1 MALYRKKPVVIEAFQ
16 FGVEDAPNWFTN
28 AILKDVVLK
37 HELDGKA
44 SAEIKTLEGWH
55 HATVGDYIIRGVK
68 GELYPCKPD
77 IFHMTYE
84 PAEEC
89 AGNDLTSALLTLLD
103 TVPAHQKLYPELYVD
118 KIVELVNKKKEF

>member
-16 FGVEDAPNWFTN
+16 FGVEDAPKWFTD

-37 HELDGKA
+37 HEPDDKA

-84 PAEEC
+84 PAEEY
-89 AGNDLTSALLTLLD
+89 AGDDLTLALLALLD
-103 TVPAHQKLYPELYVD
+103 IVPAHQKLYPELYVD
-118 KIVELVNKKKEF
+118 KIVKLVNGGK